1 MATNNMHNLVTLIK
15 RLEAATL
22 RLEDMASSTIPPIG
36 SQAVIEPASS
46 APSAPAST
54 AVSTPAPAAAVP
66 IPESVEKF
74 DDFLNQTVQK
84 YVKTS
89 NLIGGLV
96 AEQAASVLKGFA
108 ETRKF
113 LLAAS
118 QSKKLD
124 MNSVDFQEAI
134 KPISEAIQATQ
145 EIKDKNRGSPFF
157 NHLGMVADGIM
168 LLAWITVQ
176 SRPDKL
182 IDESLSSAEYLGNRV
197 MQANKNTDPQHTEWV
212 KTFYQIFKDLSEYA
226 KDYYNNGIVWNPNG
240 KPYKEVVQCLESG
253 SAPSAPAAS
262 PAPSGGAPPPP
273 PPPPGPPPVL
283 KINEQ
288 KAEPA
293 QPGGFSSVMS
303 ELNKGEAVTKGLKKV
318 DKSQMTHKNP
328 SLRAGSTVPDGPAA
342 RSKSPAPPG
351 TKPPKPE
358 SMRAKKPAKKALEG
372 NKWIIENYDA
382 AAGNVEIEASISQSI
397 LISRCNEV
405 VIVVKGKAN
414 AVNIDNCDKVSLIV
428 DTLVSTVDVV
438 RSKNFQLQVN
448 ETIPTVLL
456 DQVEQATIWLSKES
470 ISTRVFQSKTDN
482 VNIMVVDENDDSKEL
497 PLPSQICSYYDPEK
511 KELISEIVSH
521 CG

>member
-1 MATNNMHNLVTLIK
+1 MHNLVTLIK

-22 RLEDMASSTIPPIG
+22 RLEDMASSTIPPLG
-36 SQAVIEPASS
+36 SQTSLEPA
-46 APSAPAST
+46 PLAPAST
-54 AVSTPAPAAAVP
+54 AVSPSAPVALPTPPV
-66 IPESVEKF
+66 PESVERF
-74 DDFLNQTVQK
+74 DEFMSQTLQK

-89 NLIGGLV
+89 NVIGGLV
-96 AEQAASVLKGFA
+96 AEQAASVLKGFV

-113 LLAAS
+113 LYAAS

-124 MNSVDFQEAI
+124 MTSKDFQEAI
-134 KPISEAIQATQ
+134 QPISEAIQATQ

-168 LLAWITVQ
+168 LLAWVTVQ
-176 SRPDKL
+176 SRPHKI

-212 KTFYQIFKDLSEYA
+212 KTFYQIFKDLS
-226 KDYYNNGIVWNPNG
+226 DYTKEFYNNGIVWNPNG
-240 KPYKEVVQCLESG
+240 KPYKEVVQSLASG
-253 SAPSAPAAS
+253 TATPAPPAPPAPA
-262 PAPSGGAPPPP
+262 GGAPPP

-288 KAEPA
+288 KTEPS
-293 QPGGFSSVMS
+293 PVGGFSSVMS

-328 SLRAGSTVPDGPAA
+328 SLRAGSTVPDGPVT

-397 LISRCNEV
+397 LISRCNGV
-405 VIVVKGKAN
+405 VIVVRGKAN

-470 ISTRVFQSKTDN
+470 ISTRVFQSKADN